1 MRISIFFIL
10 FSLIASGCSQKK
22 ESTNAVTAKT
32 GTEKPLFDAELAEK
46 LGADDYGMNRYVFA
60 FLKAGPNRDQ
70 DSLTAAKL
78 QQAHLAN
85 IGRLAQEGKL
95 VLAGPFLDEGD
106 IRGIYIFAVETVEE
120 ATNLTETDPAVQ
132 AGRLTM
138 ELHPWYGSAG
148 LKQVNE
154 IHKKLA
160 KRSF

>member
-10 FSLIASGCSQKK
+10 LLLIVSGCSQKK
-22 ESTNAVTAKT
+22 ESTNASTAKA
-32 GTEKPLFDAELAEK
+32 GIEKPLFDEELAEK

-70 DSLTAAKL
+70 DSLSAAKL

-85 IGRLAQEGKL
+85 IVRLAQEGKL

-106 IRGIYIFAVETVEE
+106 IKGIYIFAVETVEE
-120 ATNLTETDPAVQ
+120 AMKLTETDPAVQ
-132 AGRLTM
+132 AGRLRM

-160 KRSF
+160 KKSF

>member
-10 FSLIASGCSQKK
+10 LSLIVSGCSQKK

-32 GTEKPLFDAELAEK
+32 GTEMPLFDEELAEK

-60 FLKAGPNRDQ
+60 FLKVGPNRAQ

-120 ATNLTETDPAVQ
+120 ATKLTETDPAIQ
-132 AGRLTM
+132 AGRLRM

-160 KRSF
+160 KRNF